1 MERRTKIV
9 ATVGPASGTA
19 EILRRMMDA
28 GMNMARLSLAHGP
41 VEETLDLIRLVR
53 KVATEAGRTIGV
65 LVDLPGPKIRA
76 ASFDTEVYLV
86 EGDHLE
92 LVQADETSTSNWRR
106 IAVDYP
112 DVVTHLRPLD
122 TVPLGDGGISLTVE
136 EVHGDRATA
145 RVRSGGRLVGRPGVA
160 LPASR
165 FPLESPTEEDL
176 RLLDIVCQADVD
188 AVAISFV
195 RSGADVERV
204 RQASGPDG
212 PMLVAKIETQEAVDA
227 LEEVIAVADGVMVAR
242 GDLGIRCALE
252 DVPHYQ
258 KRIISAGVA
267 YGRPVITAT
276 QMLESMLRAPS
287 PTRAEVSDVAN
298 AVLDGTSALM
308 LSGETAIGH
317 DPVGAIATMARI
329 ATRAEREF
337 DYLAWG
343 QTRGIQQVAESR
355 GAPAS
360 VRMTAAISA
369 AAWRAANDAGATA
382 IIACT
387 NSGTTARAISRFRPV
402 VPVLGMT
409 PSVRTARQLSV
420 AWGITPIVISQRG
433 TTNDIVWFAVIA
445 AVEAGVVKK
454 GDIVRV
460 KLLSIDEKG
469 KMRLS
474 RKAAIA
480 QESGAAAPS
489 EPAAE

>member
-9 ATVGPASGTA
+9 ATVGPASGSA
-19 EILRRMMDA
+19 ETLRRMMDA

-53 KVATEAGRTIGV
+53 KVATGAGWTIGV

-112 DVVTHLRPLD
+112 DVVTHLRPGD

-227 LEEVIAVADGVMVAR
+227 LEEVIGVADGVMVAR

-258 KRIISAGVA
+258 KRIIAAGVA

-402 VPVLGMT
+402 VPVLGIT
-409 PSVRTARQLSV
+409 PSLRTARQLSV
-420 AWGITPIVISQRG
+420 GWGITPIVTREHR

-445 AVEAGVVKK
+445 AVESGLVKK
-454 GDIVRV
+454 GDMVAVLVGSPEEPQPTTDVLRLVR
-460 KLLSIDEKG
+460 I
-469 KMRLS
+469 
-474 RKAAIA
+474 
-480 QESGAAAPS
+480 
-489 EPAAE
+489 

>member
-9 ATVGPASGTA
+9 ATGGPGSGSA

-53 KVATEAGRTIGV
+53 KVATEAGWTIGV

-86 EGDHLE
+86 EGHHLE
-92 LVQADETSTSNWRR
+92 LVQADETSTSDWRR

-112 DVVTHLRPLD
+112 DVVTHLRPGD

-227 LEEVIAVADGVMVAR
+227 LEEVIGVADGVMVAR

-258 KRIISAGVA
+258 KRIIAAGVA

-454 GDIVRV
+454 GDIVAV
-460 KLLSIDEKG
+460 LVGSPEEPVPTTDVL
-469 KMRLS
+469 RLV
-474 RKAAIA
+474 RI
-480 QESGAAAPS
+480 
-489 EPAAE
+489 